1 MEPSP
6 SQSVNT
12 TVHTILDSPNFRTEL
27 ENVVSNVGASEIT
40 QHRLRNIS
48 STITTSTSAINGRTP
63 PVRSVR
69 EDPRTGILSAKL
81 KSEAT
86 AQKRIKRV
94 SFREDWNYEEV
105 IQQIKIHLKVHF
117 SLQGTQKYISE
128 NRIISFW
135 RDYLQRCEDMEISV
149 TLANIL
155 SFVTG
160 ANREPPLG
168 FPTSPIIIFIHEKDS
183 KYPKANTCSLTLYLP
198 VGETDFDNFVA
209 DMDCAIINGGSS
221 FGVM

>member
-1 MEPSP
+1 ALKYYTYFHNA
-6 SQSVNT
+6 QSKQQFIDGLNMFGLYDILRKYPDDTKKLFCFEECTKLT
-12 TVHTILDSPNFRTEL
+12 T
-27 ENVVSNVGASEIT
+27 
-40 QHRLRNIS
+40 
-48 STITTSTSAINGRTP
+48 
-63 PVRSVR
+63 
-69 EDPRTGILSAKL
+69 
-81 KSEAT
+81 
-86 AQKRIKRV
+86 
-94 SFREDWNYEEV
+94 
-105 IQQIKIHLKVHF
+105 IKIIQLFKINF

-135 RDYLQRCEDMEISV
+135 RDYLQRCEDMETSV

-160 ANREPPLG
+160 ADHEPPLG
-168 FPTSPIIIFIHEKDS
+168 FATSPNIIFIHEIDS

-209 DMDCAIINGGSS
+209 VMDYAIINGRSS